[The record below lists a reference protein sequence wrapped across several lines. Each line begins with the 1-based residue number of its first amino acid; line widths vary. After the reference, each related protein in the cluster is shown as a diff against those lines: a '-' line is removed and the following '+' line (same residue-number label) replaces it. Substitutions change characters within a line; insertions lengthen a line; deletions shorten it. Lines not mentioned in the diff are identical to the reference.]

1 MSTDLSLLSAAL
13 DRVVPAIG
21 DLPGAGA
28 MGLAEV
34 IVENARQD
42 RRFESAL
49 GTVTAALPD
58 GFASLDPA
66 AQDDALRKI
75 ESVNEEAFG
84 LFLDITYSFYYMR
97 PEVHER
103 LNWHGRAPQPEGNEL
118 PPFDDSVLEIA
129 RQRAPLWRKV

>member
-49 GTVTAALPD
+49 GTVAAALPA
-58 GFASLDPA
+58 GFGDNRRFVAEVGEPSRSG
-66 AQDDALRKI
+66 DANKAFFPIDEDARCDQFRTLLGMENDRKI
-75 ESVNEEAFG
+75 V
-84 LFLDITYSFYYMR
+84 
-97 PEVHER
+97 
-103 LNWHGRAPQPEGNEL
+103 
-118 PPFDDSVLEIA
+118 
-129 RQRAPLWRKV
+129 